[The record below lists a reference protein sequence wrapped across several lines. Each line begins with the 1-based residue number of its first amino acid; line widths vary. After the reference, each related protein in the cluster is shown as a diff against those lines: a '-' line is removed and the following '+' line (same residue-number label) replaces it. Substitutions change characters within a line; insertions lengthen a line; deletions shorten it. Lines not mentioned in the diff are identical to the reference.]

1 RARGIPQRPAAQAH
15 RGRHAARDELRRTLL
30 VEPTYRPRWLLPGVV
45 VGADESP
52 FAAAA
57 RAVRHELG
65 PSVEP
70 GRLLVVDRVPPG
82 PGRIEGL
89 LLVYDGAP
97 LPSEEEIA
105 LPAELRSWAWCTGD
119 ELEARL
125 SAHVLRRTRAARRAR
140 AEATTLYL
148 ENGSPIRRLLQPS
161 RLRGAAVPQHAARRV
176 DEAGREDPDVAQVRV
191 VDRPPAELLDVA
203 ALVLAE
209 VGPTQLGRGETA
221 PEVPLVDRTRD
232 ARGIGD
238 ALATSPDARPRIV
251 DDLPRLLE
259 DLPHHRSVEALPG
272 LDPASDGD
280 PVVGDRVRR
289 VERHFVA
296 HPHQQDPAVRS

>member
-1 RARGIPQRPAAQAH
+1 
-15 RGRHAARDELRRTLL
+15 
-30 VEPTYRPRWLLPGVV
+30 
-45 VGADESP
+45 
-52 FAAAA
+52 
-57 RAVRHELG
+57 
-65 PSVEP
+65 
-70 GRLLVVDRVPPG
+70 
-82 PGRIEGL
+82 
-89 LLVYDGAP
+89 
-97 LPSEEEIA
+97 A

-140 AEATTLYL
+140 AEGTTLYL

-272 LDPASDGD
+272 LDPASDED

-296 HPHQQDPAVRS
+296 HPHQQDPAVRSGDQGAHPPPEDGHAAAAARAQQRLLPEVRRQRRVVTWSASRPTPRRVAEAKLRCHSRPT